1 MKKKLMMVAV
11 LLGALTLGACVDDN
25 ESASVT
31 AIRNAK
37 AAQLESLA
45 ALNNAKAAA
54 ETVRAEAEAALNN
67 AKAAYQQAKADA
79 TAAETEFLTQKYQMQ
94 LEKLQAEYAEAIAEA
109 KQNAALADKE
119 AWKETENH
127 IQNVLKD
134 YTNALDQIHTLNGNL
149 IDKEFEL
156 ANVEV
161 NDEAAQAIYA
171 QTLAGYNQTIANK
184 TAQIER
190 LKSLNTDK
198 AALETQLNELAQQA
212 YTLVKTD
219 LPAAEDA
226 VEAAE
231 DAYDDAYYPINRE
244 YASTVPTPD
253 QHDIDAWQAA
263 KLDYVK
269 AIDTLLTVQTAMASS
284 SPAIYVNLVEEVRVK
299 VEAAEG
305 CYQNADVI
313 TYALTEGSEY
323 LDATQRVARW
333 FADRIDYQQNT
344 VIGHASDPDATPAVG
359 AMGLYRV
366 LEDAQEDKKT
376 ADDKLKAEQAKTD
389 PDEALIKRYTEE
401 SQDAQVAIL
410 AAQEAIADAQEVLAE
425 IQAEQ
430 ASYKA
435 NLAVA
440 AAGTDE
446 EKAYQEAV
454 DAAVEAMEAVL
465 VATHEQHKVDAA
477 IDVIGLEEA
486 DFSLAGEVIGIA
498 DTGSE
503 YALLKD
509 IYDDA
514 ATVETQILALEKE
527 IADIKQDIANLGSTP
542 TQVTMIVY
550 AYVPSINSWDYVE
563 VTQYVTTG
571 VATVEQTKALI
582 QMEID
587 NIKAELE
594 AYEKMADMYKAELEA
609 LVNASEETPAA

>member
-94 LEKLQAEYAEAIAEA
+94 LEKLQAEYAQAIAEA

-119 AWKETENH
+119 AWKETEKH

-134 YTNALDQIHTLNGNL
+134 YTNALDRIHTLNGDL

-161 NDEAAQAIYA
+161 NDEAAQAVYA
-171 QTLAGYNQTIANK
+171 QTLAWYNQDIANK

-244 YASTVPTPD
+244 YASTLPTPPD

-269 AIDTLLTVQTAMASS
+269 AIDTLMTVQSQVSS
-284 SPAIYVNLVEEVRVK
+284 IQLVQTVDVD
-299 VEAAEG
+299 VEAVEG
-305 CYQNADVI
+305 CSVTKKVT

-323 LDATQRVARW
+323 LEATQEIDRW
-333 FADRIDYQQNT
+333 FANRIDYQQNT

-359 AMGLYRV
+359 ATGLYRD
-366 LEDAQEDKKT
+366 LEDAQDDKKA
-376 ADDKLKAEQAKTD
+376 ADDDLKAEQAKTD
-389 PDEALIKRYTEE
+389 PDEALIKQYTEQ

-410 AAQEAIADAQEVLAE
+410 AAQEAIADAQEILAE

-446 EKAYQEAV
+446 EKAYQ
-454 DAAVEAMEAVL
+454 AAVEKAVEAQEAVL
-465 VATHEQHKVDAA
+465 VATHEQHKVEAA

-486 DFSLAGEVIGIA
+486 DFSNAGEVIGTA

-514 ATVETQILALEKE
+514 ATVETQILALERV
-527 IADIKQDIANLGSTP
+527 IAETKQDIAELGADGYWT
-542 TQVTMIVY
+542 TMTTDVW
-550 AYVPSINSWDYVE
+550 VPSISSWETVDVDIF
-563 VTQYVTTG
+563 VATDK
-571 VATVEQTKALI
+571 ATVEQTKALI

-609 LVNASEETPAA
+609 LINASEETPAA

>member
-31 AIRNAK
+31 AI
-37 AAQLESLA
+37 AQLESLA

-67 AKAAYQQAKADA
+67 AKAAYRQALADA
-79 TAAETEFLTQKYQMQ
+79 KAAETEFLTQKYQMQ

-109 KQNAALADKE
+109 KKNAALFDKQ
-119 AWKETENH
+119 AWKETEKH
-127 IQNVLKD
+127 IQNVLDD

-161 NDEAAQAIYA
+161 DDEAAQAIYA
-171 QTLAGYNQTIANK
+171 QTLAGYNQDIANK

-231 DAYDDAYYPINRE
+231 DAYDDAYYPINRG

-313 TYALTEGSEY
+313 TYALTEGSDY
-323 LDATQRVARW
+323 LNATQQIDRW
-333 FADRIDYQQNT
+333 YAERIENQQNH
-344 VIGHASDPDATPAVG
+344 IGHASDPDATPAVPVT
-359 AMGLYRV
+359 GLYIA
-366 LEDAQEDKKT
+366 LEDAQDDKKA
-376 ADDKLKAEQAKTD
+376 ADDNLKAEQAKTD
-389 PDEALIKRYTEE
+389 PDETLIEQYTKE

-410 AAQEAIADAQEVLAE
+410 AAQEVIAAAQEDLAE

-440 AAGTDE
+440 AVGTDE
-446 EKAYQEAV
+446 EKAYQAAV

-465 VATHEQHKVDAA
+465 VATHEQHKVEAA

-486 DFSLAGEVIGIA
+486 DFSNTGEVTGTA
-498 DTGSE
+498 DTNSE
-503 YALLKD
+503 YDLLKD

-514 ATVETQILALEKE
+514 ATVETQILALEQD
-527 IADIKQDIANLGSTP
+527 IAETKQDIAELGNGYWDT
-542 TQVTMIVY
+542 VTTDVW
-550 AYVPSINSWDYVE
+550 VPSISSWETVNVDIWVA
-563 VTQYVTTG
+563 TG
-571 VATVEQTKALI
+571 RATVEQTKALI

>member
-1 MKKKLMMVAV
+1 MMVAV

-109 KQNAALADKE
+109 KKNAALADKE
-119 AWKETENH
+119 AWTETEEH
-127 IQNVLKD
+127 IQNVLED
-134 YTNALDQIHTLNGNL
+134 YTNALGQIHTLNGKL
-149 IDKEFEL
+149 IEKEFKL

-226 VEAAE
+226 VEAAV
-231 DAYDDAYYPINRE
+231 DAYDDAYYPINRG

-284 SPAIYVNLVEEVRVK
+284 SPAIYVNLVEEVREK

-313 TYALTEGSEY
+313 TYALTEGSDY
-323 LDATQRVARW
+323 LEATQEIDRW
-333 FADRIDYQQNT
+333 FAGRIDYQQNT
-344 VIGHASDPDATPAVG
+344 VIGHASDPDATPAVN
-359 AMGLYRV
+359 AEGLYIA
-366 LEDAQEDKKT
+366 LESAQDAKKA
-376 ADDKLKAEQAKTD
+376 ADNNLKTEQAKTD
-389 PDEALIKRYTEE
+389 PDEALIKQYTEK

-465 VATHEQHKVDAA
+465 VATHEQHKVEAA

-486 DFSLAGEVIGIA
+486 DFSLDGEVTGPA

-503 YALLKD
+503 YALLKA

-514 ATVETQILALEKE
+514 ATVETQILALEK
-527 IADIKQDIANLGSTP
+527 DIAETKKDIAELGTGYWD
-542 TQVTMIVY
+542 TQDGY
-550 AYVPSINSWDYVE
+550 YFDPSIPGWVSGQVQVYVS
-563 VTQYVTTG
+563 TG
-571 VATVEQTKALI
+571 TTVEQTKALI

-587 NIKAELE
+587 KIKAELE

>member
-11 LLGALTLGACVDDN
+11 LLGALSLGACVDDN

-54 ETVRAEAEAALNN
+54 ETVRAEAEAALSN
-67 AKAAYQQAKADA
+67 AQAAYKQALADA

-109 KQNAALADKE
+109 KKNAALADKE
-119 AWKETENH
+119 AWTETEEH
-127 IQNVLKD
+127 IQNVLED
-134 YTNALDQIHTLNGNL
+134 YTNALGQIHTLNGKL
-149 IDKEFEL
+149 IEKEFKL

-231 DAYDDAYYPINRE
+231 DAYDDAYYPINRG

-284 SPAIYVNLVEEVRVK
+284 SPAIYVNLVEEVREK

-313 TYALTEGSEY
+313 TYALTEGSDY
-323 LDATQRVARW
+323 LEATQEIDRW
-333 FADRIDYQQNT
+333 FAGRIDYQQNT
-344 VIGHASDPDATPAVG
+344 VIGHASDPDATPAVN
-359 AMGLYRV
+359 AEGLYIA
-366 LEDAQEDKKT
+366 LESAQDAKKA
-376 ADDKLKAEQAKTD
+376 ADENLKTEQAKTD
-389 PDEALIKRYTEE
+389 PDEALIKQYTEE

-465 VATHEQHKVDAA
+465 VATHEQHKVEAA

-486 DFSLAGEVIGIA
+486 DFSLDGEVTGPA

-503 YALLKD
+503 YALLKA

-514 ATVETQILALEKE
+514 ATVETQILALEK
-527 IADIKQDIANLGSTP
+527 DIAETKKDIAELGTGYWD
-542 TQVTMIVY
+542 TQDGY
-550 AYVPSINSWDYVE
+550 YFDPSIPGWVSGQVQVYVS
-563 VTQYVTTG
+563 TG
-571 VATVEQTKALI
+571 TTVEQTKALI

-587 NIKAELE
+587 KIKAELE

>member
-67 AKAAYQQAKADA
+67 AKAAYRQALADA
-79 TAAETEFLTQKYQMQ
+79 KAAETEFLTQKYQMQ

-109 KQNAALADKE
+109 KKNAALFDKQ
-119 AWKETENH
+119 AWKETEKH
-127 IQNVLKD
+127 IQNVLDD
-134 YTNALDQIHTLNGNL
+134 YTNALGQIHTLNGDL
-149 IDKEFEL
+149 IDKEFAL

-171 QTLAGYNQTIANK
+171 QTLAGYNQDIANK

-231 DAYDDAYYPINRE
+231 DAYDDAYYPINRG
-244 YASTVPTPD
+244 YASTTPTPD

-269 AIDTLLTVQTAMASS
+269 AIDTLMTVQNDISS
-284 SPAIYVNLVEEVRVK
+284 TSYGPVNLVNTDTRDIDPV
-299 VEAAEG
+299 EG
-305 CYQNADVI
+305 CYDDATV
-313 TYALTEGSEY
+313 TVYALTEGSDY
-323 LDATQRVARW
+323 LNATQLIDRW
-333 FADRIDYQQNT
+333 YAERIENQQNH
-344 VIGHASDPDATPAVG
+344 IGHASDPDATPAVN
-359 AMGLYRV
+359 AEGLYIA
-366 LEDAQEDKKT
+366 LEDAQDDKKA
-376 ADDKLKAEQAKTD
+376 ADDNLKAEQAKTD
-389 PDEALIKRYTEE
+389 PDEALIKQYTED

-410 AAQEAIADAQEVLAE
+410 AAQEAIADAQEELAE

-440 AAGTDE
+440 AVGTDE
-446 EKAYQEAV
+446 EKAYQ
-454 DAAVEAMEAVL
+454 AAVEKAVEAKEAVL
-465 VATHEQHKVDAA
+465 VATHEQHKVEAA

-486 DFSLAGEVIGIA
+486 DFSNAGEVTGTA
-498 DTGSE
+498 DTDSE
-503 YALLKD
+503 YALLKA

-514 ATVETQILALEKE
+514 ATVETQILALEKD
-527 IADIKQDIANLGSTP
+527 IAEIKQDIANLGSTL
-542 TQVTMIVY
+542 TQVTMTVF
-550 AYVPSINSWDYVE
+550 AYVPSINSWENVV

>member
-119 AWKETENH
+119 AWKETEEH
-127 IQNVLKD
+127 IQNVLED
-134 YTNALDQIHTLNGNL
+134 YTNALGQIHTLNGKL
-149 IDKEFEL
+149 IEKEFKL

-226 VEAAE
+226 VEAAV
-231 DAYDDAYYPINRE
+231 DAYDDAYYPINLG

-284 SPAIYVNLVEEVRVK
+284 SPAIYVNLVEEVRVN

-313 TYALTEGSEY
+313 TYALTEGSDY
-323 LDATQRVARW
+323 LNATQQIDRW
-333 FADRIDYQQNT
+333 YAERIETQQNT
-344 VIGHASDPDATPAVG
+344 IGHASDPDATPAVG
-359 AMGLYRV
+359 AKGLYIA
-366 LEDAQEDKKT
+366 LESAQTAKKT
-376 ADDKLKAEQAKTD
+376 ADDLLAAEQAKTN
-389 PDEALIKRYTEE
+389 PDETVIETQTKA

-465 VATHEQHKVDAA
+465 VATHEQHKVEAA
-477 IDVIGLEEA
+477 IEVIGLEDTNFDNTGAVTGTPVA
-486 DFSLAGEVIGIA
+486 D
-498 DTGSE
+498 SE
-503 YALLKD
+503 YALLKA

-514 ATVETQILALEKE
+514 ATVETQILTLEK
-527 IADIKQDIANLGSTP
+527 DIAETKKDIAELGTGYWD
-542 TQVTMIVY
+542 TQDGY
-550 AYVPSINSWDYVE
+550 YFDPSIPGWVSGQVQVYVS
-563 VTQYVTTG
+563 TG
-571 VATVEQTKALI
+571 TTVEQTKALI

-587 NIKAELE
+587 KIKAELE

>member
-109 KQNAALADKE
+109 KKNAALADKQ
-119 AWKETENH
+119 AWANTEQH
-127 IQNVLKD
+127 IQDVLGD
-134 YTNALDQIHTLNGNL
+134 YTNALDQIHTLNGEL
-149 IDKEFEL
+149 IEKQYDL
-156 ANVEV
+156 SMVEV
-161 NDEAAQAIYA
+161 DSAAAQATYNKTI
-171 QTLAGYNQTIANK
+171 AGHNQTIINK

-219 LPAAEDA
+219 LPAAQEEVD
-226 VEAAE
+226 AAE
-231 DAYDDAYYPINRE
+231 EAYDEIYYPINRSF
-244 YASTVPTPD
+244 YSTD
-253 QHDIDAWQAA
+253 QHEIDAWQAA

-269 AIDTLLTVQTAMASS
+269 AIDTLFSVQYQVLAEGTR
-284 SPAIYVNLVEEVRVK
+284 INLVESIPE
-299 VEAAEG
+299 EAEAVEG
-305 CYQNADVI
+305 CYDTRTVM
-313 TYALTEGSEY
+313 TYALSTGSDY
-323 LDATQRVARW
+323 LNATQQIDRW
-333 FADRIDYQQNT
+333 FANRIETQQNT
-344 VIGHASDPDATPAVG
+344 IGHASDPDATPAVG

-366 LEDAQEDKKT
+366 LEDAQDDKKA
-376 ADDKLKAEQAKTD
+376 ADENLKTEQAKTD
-389 PDEALIKRYTEE
+389 PDEALIKQYTEQ

-465 VATHEQHKVDAA
+465 VAAHEMHKVQDA
-477 IDVIGLEEA
+477 IDVIGLEES
-486 DFSLAGEVIGIA
+486 DFDTNGAVVGSA
-498 DTGSE
+498 DTNSE
-503 YALLKD
+503 YYIINDLYTDAKSVEDAIRELEED
-509 IYDDA
+509 IA
-514 ATVETQILALEKE
+514 EA
-527 IADIKQDIANLGSTP
+527 KQDIAEVTEGRGGHWERGYGYYMDPDTGILESAYVEIWVTEPSYTP
-542 TQVTMIVY
+542 TT
-550 AYVPSINSWDYVE
+550 
-563 VTQYVTTG
+563 
-571 VATVEQTKALI
+571 EQTRALI